1 MAGFNTHISVSAVC
15 GAAVGAFGAWHWQ
28 LDWGPVCLAA
38 ALTTLGGMLPDLD
51 SDSGVPVRELFGLA
65 GAIIPVLLIHRLRR
79 GEFTHD
85 QILAILIGVY
95 LLVRYGVSEFFKRI
109 TVHRGMFHSI
119 PALLITGLI
128 VYLIYDHDDPRVR
141 YYLAAG
147 AMIGFLSHLVLDELY
162 AVDLRGL
169 TPRLN
174 NFAGSALKLFSK
186 SWLANVFAYA
196 LLIVLAGAAWK
207 TVEASREGAS
217 PFRIQI
223 SPAQERHSVPAAPWR
238 S

>member
-1 MAGFNTHISVSAVC
+1 MAGFKTHITVSALC
-15 GAAVGAFGAWHWQ
+15 GAAVGFYGSWAWQ
-28 LDWGPVCLAA
+28 LDWGPIALAS

-65 GAIIPVLLIHRLRR
+65 GAFIPVLLIHRLRR

-85 QILAILIGVY
+85 QMLAIMIGVY
-95 LLVRYGVSEFFKRI
+95 LVVRYGLSEFFKRL

-119 PALLITGLI
+119 PALLITGLV
-128 VYLIYDHDDPRVR
+128 VYLIYDHDDQRVR
-141 YYLAAG
+141 FYLAGG
-147 AMIGFLSHLVLDELY
+147 AMIGFLSHLVLDEIY

-169 TPRLN
+169 VPRLN

-186 SWLANVFAYA
+186 SWTANVFAYA
-196 LLIVLAGAAWK
+196 VLLILAGAAWR
-207 TVEASREGAS
+207 TAEASRDD
-217 PFRIQI
+217 PVRIQV
-223 SPAQERHSVPAAPWR
+223 SPSQERRTVSTPWR

>member
-1 MAGFNTHISVSAVC
+1 MAGFKTHITFSALC
-15 GAAVGAFGAWHWQ
+15 GAAVGCYGAWQWQ
-28 LDWGPVCLAA
+28 LDWGPIALAS

-65 GAIIPVLLIHRLRR
+65 GAFIPVLLIHRLRR

-85 QILAILIGVY
+85 QMLAILIGVY
-95 LLVRYGVSEFFKRI
+95 LFIRYGLSEFFKRL

-128 VYLIYDHDDPRVR
+128 VYLIYDHDDQRVR
-141 YYLAAG
+141 FYLAGG
-147 AMIGFLSHLVLDELY
+147 AMLGFLSHLVLDEIY

-169 TPRLN
+169 VPRLN

-186 SWLANVFAYA
+186 SWTANAFTYA
-196 LLIVLAGAAWK
+196 VLLLLAGAAWR
-207 TVEASREGAS
+207 TAEASREG
-217 PFRIQI
+217 PVRIQV
-223 SPAQERHSVPAAPWR
+223 SPSQERRTVSTPWR